1 MGNFQ
6 SICTRTPDE
15 GGGSMAYQNLQNEYK
30 SNEESILVSLSSIYK
45 AILQKLCVMFN
56 YLTPSKAADPP
67 PPPNA
72 PRDDEEAGCENV
84 GIVTRCQ
91 IYSAHRN
98 EVEQEH
104 VVFEI
109 DVEIGPCLDEIVAIN
124 EREAKEQVKT
134 MVEEE
139 KWIKHYSSRH
149 SILLFG
155 EGDFSF
161 SACLAL
167 AFGSAANIIATSLD
181 SQEFLM
187 MNYGNA
193 VSNIGELRRRGGKA
207 MHEIDA
213 TKMANHELLRHI
225 KFDRIIYNFPMY
237 VNGFHHLKFALLSMD
252 SSSHSNLEDAFASL
266 TVLINDE
273 ESQCKNSSKEE
284 EREAK
289 EQVKSTIVMMNYG
302 NAMSN
307 IEELRRRDGKVLHGI
322 DATEMANHELL
333 RQLKFDRI
341 IFNFPY
347 AGLYKKSIPTESQL
361 SLHREQVSKF
371 LMNARSMIIESGEIH
386 ISHKTNNFH
395 ADFDVESFASSHG
408 LRLIEAVAFKR
419 GDYPGYNTGMDSGVM
434 GTSIATLAKPVS
446 L

>member
-15 GGGSMAYQNLQNEYK
+15 VGGSMAYRNLQNEYK

-45 AILQKLCVMFN
+45 ATKAILQKLCVMFN
-56 YLTPSKAADPP
+56 YLRPSKAADPP
-67 PPPNA
+67 LPKNA
-72 PRDDEEAGCENV
+72 PWDDEEAGCENV

-104 VVFEI
+104 VVSEI

-149 SILLFG
+149 SILLVG

-193 VSNIGELRRRGGKA
+193 MSNIGELRRRGGKA

-361 SLHREQVSKF
+361 REQFATKLGSSAGSSAVRHQ
-371 LMNARSMIIESGEIH
+371 ARQFGRELSSSVPSSAVRHQARQLRDLERKI
-386 ISHKTNNFH
+386 KT
-395 ADFDVESFASSHG
+395 
-408 LRLIEAVAFKR
+408 
-419 GDYPGYNTGMDSGVM
+419 
-434 GTSIATLAKPVS
+434 
-446 L
+446 

>member
-1 MGNFQ
+1 ITSSSPLLL
-6 SICTRTPDE
+6 SICRAILSLP
-15 GGGSMAYQNLQNEYK
+15 L
-30 SNEESILVSLSSIYK
+30 SITIFKSSI
-45 AILQKLCVMFN
+45 
-56 YLTPSKAADPP
+56 
-67 PPPNA
+67 
-72 PRDDEEAGCENV
+72 
-84 GIVTRCQ
+84 
-91 IYSAHRN
+91 
-98 EVEQEH
+98 
-104 VVFEI
+104 VV
-109 DVEIGPCLDEIVAIN
+109 
-124 EREAKEQVKT
+124 
-134 MVEEE
+134 VEEE

-181 SQEFLM
+181 SQ
-187 MNYGNA
+187 A
-193 VSNIGELRRRGGKA
+193 
-207 MHEIDA
+207 
-213 TKMANHELLRHI
+213 
-225 KFDRIIYNFPMY
+225 
-237 VNGFHHLKFALLSMD
+237 
-252 SSSHSNLEDAFASL
+252 
-266 TVLINDE
+266 
-273 ESQCKNSSKEE
+273 
-284 EREAK
+284 
-289 EQVKSTIVMMNYG
+289 IVMMNYG

-419 GDYPGYNTGMDSGVM
+419 GDYPGYNTKYGFGGDANFDCNPSKTFKFG
-434 GTSIATLAKPVS
+434 LN
-446 L
+446 